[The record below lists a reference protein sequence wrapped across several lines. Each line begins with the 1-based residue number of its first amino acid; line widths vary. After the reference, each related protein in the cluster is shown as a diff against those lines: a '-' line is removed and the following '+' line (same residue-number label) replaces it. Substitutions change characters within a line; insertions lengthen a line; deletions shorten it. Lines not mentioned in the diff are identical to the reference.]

1 MESVEYPD
9 PVDIESMENCPL
21 SSKAIETS
29 SKSVQVP
36 KILRRPYKE
45 AELRTQ
51 QTMRSKTIDSL
62 TSLADKYVHFNESDV
77 PMFICVLVRSGK
89 WQASFGTESA
99 ASNSAMS
106 HGENSF
112 LSRLAAEYKACKDKE
127 ANKAIRKNATSQK
140 QKVLIGDTL
149 RKSRISL
156 NGNTPEIFS
165 SRVDAAKQLGRL
177 RCYADEKRR
186 LLSIV
191 AMDYPYSVLQK
202 YFQCSSKT
210 VTAAKVH
217 CILFGRG
224 GVPVE
229 KFKFTHQCVSPQV
242 LEELTEFLHRDDVS
256 RASSCR
262 SVLVDGEETA
272 GKTLLKA

>member
-1 MESVEYPD
+1 MP
-9 PVDIESMENCPL
+9 
-21 SSKAIETS
+21 A
-29 SKSVQVP
+29 
-36 KILRRPYKE
+36 
-45 AELRTQ
+45 
-51 QTMRSKTIDSL
+51 
-62 TSLADKYVHFNESDV
+62 
-77 PMFICVLVRSGK
+77 
-89 WQASFGTESA
+89 
-99 ASNSAMS
+99 
-106 HGENSF
+106 
-112 LSRLAAEYKACKDKE
+112 
-127 ANKAIRKNATSQK
+127 
-140 QKVLIGDTL
+140 
-149 RKSRISL
+149 
-156 NGNTPEIFS
+156 EIFS

-191 AMDYPYSVLQK
+191 AMK

-229 KFKFTHQCVSPQV
+229 KFKFTHQCVSRQV

-272 GKTLLKA
+272 VRYWQDTVKGLINQYLLRTNAVVRCLTCGRRTRSRTLSLLRVHWISAFPGWKGSFLDTLYTSFLVCVCFKFIILQFIVNTKPALVHIYVCLYTDGQ